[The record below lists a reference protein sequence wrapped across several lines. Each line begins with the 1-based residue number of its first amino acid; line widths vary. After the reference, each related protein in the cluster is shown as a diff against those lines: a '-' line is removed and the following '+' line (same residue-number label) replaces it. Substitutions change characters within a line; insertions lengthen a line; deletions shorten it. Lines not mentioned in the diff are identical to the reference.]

1 MVHFLNALQ
10 NYLFQ
15 VVNSTWHELQ
25 ENLNDKAKSFNDL
38 RDIHNS
44 YLNNTLFR

>member
-1 MVHFLNALQ
+1 MEHFLNALQ

-15 VVNSTWHELQ
+15 VVNSTWFELQ
-25 ENLNDKAKSFNDL
+25 ENLNHKAKSFNDL

-44 YLNNTLFR
+44 FLNNTLFR